1 MRMINLSLE
10 CMNVPSIPMCACIGY
25 FDGMHRGHQELIK
38 ETIKMAQEKNC
49 EAALITFDP
58 DPWVT
63 IKGLQN
69 VKHITTI
76 RERINKAVALGIQ
89 NIVVLKFTKEMSQ
102 LAPEDFV
109 SKVLGKLNLQGLVC
123 GFDFHYGLMGKGSAE
138 TLKNSVSY
146 EVHIIGEVDDNLG
159 KISSTRISECIVN
172 GDMEQVAEMMGTY
185 YSIEGLV
192 VHGRRMGTDIGFPT
206 ANVSYSDEY
215 LLPKPGVYAC
225 IAHVGGRT
233 YRAMVNLGHNPTFN
247 YRQELSL
254 EAYLLDFSG
263 DLYEHSIRLDFIHFI
278 RDEMAF
284 HNKDNLI
291 LQLEQD
297 AHTVRKLLANI

>member
-1 MRMINLSLE
+1 MINLSLE

>member
-10 CMNVPSIPMCACIGY
+10 CVNVPHTQMCACIGY
-25 FDGMHRGHQELIK
+25 FDGMHLGHQELIK
-38 ETIKMAQEKNC
+38 ETVRMAREKNC
-49 EAALITFDP
+49 ETALITFDP

-76 RERINKAVALGIQ
+76 RERINKAVNLGIQ

-102 LAPEDFV
+102 LSPEDFLK
-109 SKVLGKLNLQGLVC
+109 KVLGKLSLQGLVC
-123 GFDFHYGLMGKGSAE
+123 GFDFHYGAMGAGNAE
-138 TLKNSVSY
+138 TLKKEAPY
-146 EVHIIGEVDDNLG
+146 EVHVISEVDDKIG
-159 KISSTRISECIVN
+159 KISSTRISECIAN
-172 GDMEQVAEMMGTY
+172 GNMEEAAEMMGTY

-192 VHGRRMGTDIGFPT
+192 VHGRQMGTDIGFPT
-206 ANVSYSDEY
+206 ANIAYSDEY

-225 IAHVGGRT
+225 IAYVGGMK
-233 YRAMVNLGHNPTFN
+233 YKAMVNLGHNPTFN

-254 EAYLLDFSG
+254 EAYLLDFHG
-263 DLYEHSIRLDFIHFI
+263 DLYEKIMRLEFIHFM
-278 RDEMAF
+278 RNEMTF
-284 HNKDNLI
+284 HSKNNLV

-297 AHTVRKLLANI
+297 AHNVKKVLADL